1 MANINRSFN
10 GIFKV
15 TSILLIGIVLA
26 SCQIATKHENDKP
39 RDKTLVD
46 PKYSLSQDRS
56 EFDKLRESI
65 PEAKRKSN
73 DEKAMLAEWMNG
85 YKLPPNEIRERY
97 ENLVRKKREQ
107 FNKDMVSIREENSKV
122 EKKNRDSFLKEL
134 DSEKSDFAKRKK
146 DREERAE
153 FYNQIDEKRRLY
165 FSDERDKRE
174 EFESTV
180 RDQRKNFE
188 DYLKEKA
195 LDFNS
200 ELKSYTDKWK
210 IQKKDQ

>member
-1 MANINRSFN
+1 MAILNRSFN

-15 TSILLIGIVLA
+15 SSILLISVLVA
-26 SCQIATKHENDKP
+26 ACQIATKRESEKP
-39 RDKTLVD
+39 PDKTLVD

-85 YKLPPNEIRERY
+85 YKLPPNEIHERY
-97 ENLVRKKREQ
+97 EALIRKKREL
-107 FNKDMVSIREENSKV
+107 FNKDMANIRDENSKT
-122 EKKNRDSFLKEL
+122 EKKSRDSFLKEL
-134 DSEKSDFAKRKK
+134 DSEKSNFAKRKK

-188 DYLKEKA
+188 DYLKEKT

-200 ELKSYTDKWK
+200 ELKSYTDIWK
-210 IQKKDQ
+210 AQKKDQ